1 MNQNKEIRF
10 SHFRKMIAVACMM
23 VLTVTSVLLSTA
35 GVYAAGPREIVRVG
49 WYESPFNATDE
60 LQRRSGYAYDYQQKI
75 AAYTGWTYEY
85 VEGSWSDLLRML
97 EDGRI
102 DLLSDVSYKDE
113 RAEKMLYSAL
123 PMGEEDYCL
132 FAASNNKEISVED
145 YSTFNGKKVGV
156 NKGSIQIDL
165 FRQWEKDNGVQTE
178 IVELSGSEEKNIEKL
193 MRGEIDMYLSLE
205 GFFDKGDAVPVCRIG
220 SSEFYFAV
228 SKSRPELLTKLNNAM
243 SRIQSE
249 NRYYNQELKSEYLE
263 TSGLNT
269 FLSAEELDWLDAH
282 GSIRVGYQDN
292 YLALCAKDPDTGELT
307 GALKEYLRVASDC
320 LENGSLDF
328 QPVCYPT
335 AADAMEALKNGEVD
349 CMFPINLT
357 PYDGEIRDVLI
368 TPAIMSTDMSAVVRK
383 SEVGDFA
390 KKDHI
395 TVAVNAGNPNYDMFL
410 LDHFPDWRAIYY
422 DNTPE
427 CLKAVADGP
436 ADCILISS
444 YRYNNISG
452 LCDRYRLTTWSTG
465 VEMDYCLAVNRD
477 DTLLYSILSKAN
489 TLVPKSTVNAAL
501 TYYFA
506 EDARTNFTGML
517 KQNVNIIVIVFT
529 VIVIILCI
537 LLFRAKKE
545 KRNIR
550 GQTGYTVP
558 KPEDF
563 SLMDNLPISYSVYH
577 VLHSEHSELYD
588 AEIVYVNHKYEEFG
602 GLPSESVLGHKVRE
616 LYPYIGESWYQNAR
630 RAAID
635 GEIVRGDYVD
645 PIGEKKYLVEI
656 RRVIC
661 PGYCAITYME
671 LRDEAYS
678 S

>member
-282 GSIRVGYQDN
+282 
-292 YLALCAKDPDTGELT
+292 LT
-307 GALKEYLRVASDC
+307 
-320 LENGSLDF
+320 
-328 QPVCYPT
+328 
-335 AADAMEALKNGEVD
+335 
-349 CMFPINLT
+349 
-357 PYDGEIRDVLI
+357 
-368 TPAIMSTDMSAVVRK
+368 
-383 SEVGDFA
+383 
-390 KKDHI
+390 
-395 TVAVNAGNPNYDMFL
+395 
-410 LDHFPDWRAIYY
+410 
-422 DNTPE
+422 
-427 CLKAVADGP
+427 
-436 ADCILISS
+436 
-444 YRYNNISG
+444 
-452 LCDRYRLTTWSTG
+452 
-465 VEMDYCLAVNRD
+465 
-477 DTLLYSILSKAN
+477 
-489 TLVPKSTVNAAL
+489 
-501 TYYFA
+501 
-506 EDARTNFTGML
+506 
-517 KQNVNIIVIVFT
+517 
-529 VIVIILCI
+529 
-537 LLFRAKKE
+537 
-545 KRNIR
+545 
-550 GQTGYTVP
+550 
-558 KPEDF
+558 
-563 SLMDNLPISYSVYH
+563 
-577 VLHSEHSELYD
+577 
-588 AEIVYVNHKYEEFG
+588 
-602 GLPSESVLGHKVRE
+602 
-616 LYPYIGESWYQNAR
+616 
-630 RAAID
+630 
-635 GEIVRGDYVD
+635 
-645 PIGEKKYLVEI
+645 
-656 RRVIC
+656 
-661 PGYCAITYME
+661 
-671 LRDEAYS
+671 
-678 S
+678 

>member
-1 MNQNKEIRF
+1 MNQSNKIRF
-10 SHFRKMIAVACMM
+10 SHFRKMIAVICMM
-23 VLTVTSVLLSTA
+23 VLTVTSVLLSTVRVHA
-35 GVYAAGPREIVRVG
+35 EGPREIVRVG
-49 WYESPFNATDE
+49 WFESPFNTTDE

-85 VEGSWSDLLRML
+85 VEGSWSDLLKML

-102 DLLSDVSYKDE
+102 DLLSDVSYTDE
-113 RAEKMLYSAL
+113 REDKMLYSAL

-132 FAASNNKEISVED
+132 FAASDNKEISAED
-145 YSTFNGKKVGV
+145 FSTFNGKKVGV

-178 IVELSGSEEKNIEKL
+178 IVELSGSEGKNIEKL

-220 SSEFYFAV
+220 SSDFYFAV
-228 SKSRPELLTKLNNAM
+228 SKSRPELLTELNNAM
-243 SRIQSE
+243 SRIHSE
-249 NRYYNQELKSEYLE
+249 NRYYNQELKSKYLA
-263 TSGLNT
+263 TTGLNT
-269 FLSAEELDWLDAH
+269 YLSTEELDW
-282 GSIRVGYQDN
+282 V
-292 YLALCAKDPDTGELT
+292 
-307 GALKEYLRVASDC
+307 RVASDC
-320 LENGSLDF
+320 LENGHLDF

-357 PYDGEIRDVLI
+357 PYDGEMRDVLI
-368 TPAIMSTDMSAVVRK
+368 TPAIMSTDMSAVVRQ

-427 CLKAVADGP
+427 CLKAVADGQ
-436 ADCILISS
+436 ADCILISN

-489 TLVPKSTVNAAL
+489 ALVPKSTVNAAL

-602 GLPSESVLGHKVRE
+602 GLPSESVLGHKVRD
-616 LYPYIGESWYQNAR
+616 LYPYIGESWYQNVR

-656 RRVIC
+656 RCVIC
-661 PGYCAITYME
+661 PGYCAITYVE
-671 LRDEAYS
+671 LGGET
-678 S
+678 